1 MNKVLVTTALEET
14 WGEDEDELIFIGEW
28 CKSYERKKKWSKRKY
43 TTLPYHWT
51 NREKLNSDY
60 SYLEEFYERALD
72 ALSDFLNNTHS
83 LDKSKSYWRMIV
95 GPWLLTYI
103 AVLWDR
109 WECLRCATNNY
120 NYDSTISL
128 SIDEDQCIPVDYSE
142 FTIFFNSHIWNHYI
156 YNKIIKFYGIKAHQ
170 KKSNLSIQRKKV
182 VLTRKAKTTNY
193 LNKIISCFSTS
204 EKVFFTGSCFKLKP
218 LIMLCFKLKQLPIIH
233 TEFTQIKRDN
243 VNLLVHQKIISNRSH
258 VLDINTKNDFE
269 DFASANIVNQLP
281 LIFLEGFQKVLSS
294 VASIKTSAKM
304 IFTAGS
310 HFNDNIFQI
319 WCAEQ
324 VANGKKLIVSSHG
337 GAIPSRYNNFN
348 HESKISYQRVVW
360 GIDNCNNCLRLSVNK
375 MIGQKRAIKQKNYLA
390 LIGMELPIYSYRCQS
405 GPNSS
410 LLLEDYQ
417 KNIEFCSMLSK
428 SVFDRLKIRPYPV
441 DYGWNMRQRY
451 IDDLGLDKI
460 SSEKL
465 LTDLIYNSKLVV
477 CTYPQTTFFEAMFS
491 GNPVVLIYMEKY
503 WELDSTYSDLIEQ
516 MKDAKIVF
524 SSPTKAADHINSI
537 WDNPMHWWESDEV
550 ISVRDSFFD
559 YCGRVDGNWIDE
571 WSCFFENELKN
582 IGNMK

>member
-1 MNKVLVTTALEET
+1 
-14 WGEDEDELIFIGEW
+14 
-28 CKSYERKKKWSKRKY
+28 
-43 TTLPYHWT
+43 
-51 NREKLNSDY
+51 
-60 SYLEEFYERALD
+60 
-72 ALSDFLNNTHS
+72 
-83 LDKSKSYWRMIV
+83 
-95 GPWLLTYI
+95 
-103 AVLWDR
+103 
-109 WECLRCATNNY
+109 
-120 NYDSTISL
+120 
-128 SIDEDQCIPVDYSE
+128 
-142 FTIFFNSHIWNHYI
+142 
-156 YNKIIKFYGIKAHQ
+156 
-170 KKSNLSIQRKKV
+170 
-182 VLTRKAKTTNY
+182 
-193 LNKIISCFSTS
+193 
-204 EKVFFTGSCFKLKP
+204 
-218 LIMLCFKLKQLPIIH
+218 
-233 TEFTQIKRDN
+233 
-243 VNLLVHQKIISNRSH
+243 
-258 VLDINTKNDFE
+258 
-269 DFASANIVNQLP
+269 
-281 LIFLEGFQKVLSS
+281 
-294 VASIKTSAKM
+294 
-304 IFTAGS
+304 
-310 HFNDNIFQI
+310 
-319 WCAEQ
+319 
-324 VANGKKLIVSSHG
+324 
-337 GAIPSRYNNFN
+337 
-348 HESKISYQRVVW
+348 
-360 GIDNCNNCLRLSVNK
+360 